1 MKKYFPFL
9 IIVLMLL
16 SCSLPGTETP
26 PPVTTEPPVTEPP
39 VTEPPTEPPI
49 MANVTCNEL
58 SLYLD
63 PALGS
68 SFTCETIPESTVE
81 MEVHPQFTRVNLVG
95 YPLSGTFFPARID
108 VYPVAAYT
116 ALMPD
121 AIPNRV
127 VALQGLLAGGVPGT
141 DSLPF
146 LPVFN
151 AAQTFHAQYQVVPFM
166 NGSGIRFLTLY
177 AQYFA
182 PVNNQDMFYTYQGL
196 TPDGQYWVS
205 AILPANHPILPA
217 NADNPPGGMSWEDF
231 ANNYDPYITDMV
243 NQLNAQPAASY
254 IPSLAALDALVA
266 SIRVQP

>member
-1 MKKYFPFL
+1 MKKIVPFL
-9 IIVLMLL
+9 IIALMLL

-39 VTEPPTEPPI
+39 TETPI
-49 MANVTCNEL
+49 APNVTCNEL

-68 SFTCETIPESTVE
+68 SYTCETIPESNIE
-81 MEVHPQFTRVNLVG
+81 MEVHPQFTRISLTG
-95 YPLSGTFFPARID
+95 YPLSGTFFSPRID
-108 VYPVAAYT
+108 VYPVAAYA
-116 ALMPD
+116 ALLPD
-121 AIPNRV
+121 SIPGRAT
-127 VALQGLLAGGVPGT
+127 ALQGLIAGAAPGT
-141 DSLPF
+141 ESLPL

-151 AAQTFHAQYQVVPFM
+151 AAQTFHAQYQVVPFQ

-205 AILPANHPILPA
+205 AILPANHPILPT

-231 ANNYDPYITDMV
+231 SNNYEPYITDMV
-243 NQLNAQPAASY
+243 NQLNAQPAESY